1 MGKEQK
7 KFIKEI
13 VKMYLEKNLTF
24 DDFLKAIQ
32 KIKSPKLR
40 KEAIDYYYKESLR
53 KVINEAI
60 QKDDTI
66 KKNRIGMS
74 R

>member
-7 KFIKEI
+7 KYIKEI
-13 VKMYLEKNLTF
+13 VKMCLEKNLTF
-24 DDFLKAIQ
+24 DDFLKAIE
-32 KIKSPKLR
+32 KIKSDKLR
-40 KEAIDYYYKESLR
+40 KEAIDYYYKESMR

-66 KKNRIGMS
+66 KKIELE
-74 R
+74 